1 MMTSL
6 MLAVLCAVAQNPR
19 AFVLEARTN
28 VWDVETADMN
38 GNGFQDIL
46 LLCSDEKAYPLD
58 KEVALYLAG
67 GDGAYPKTPSAVLKL
82 DPVAGAVMLAE
93 VDGAPPKEVVVLDA
107 GGAKVFGFGNGDF
120 EKRGDF
126 RFNSLLPSNAREPVF
141 LKRSAADLLGDGR
154 DVWLIPTPS
163 GLDLRR
169 AGELVGTARCD
180 VNSEM
185 RRTEATHIVHRLPA
199 VHPFSVP
206 GGESMALAFL
216 SDEFADFAHGPGWSE
231 NTRFKIP
238 MNLEEK
244 WDASARMSDI
254 TGNGLPDLVVT
265 QTRGTV
271 KMLAQTHVYLA
282 EEPFKYPEKPV
293 AEFSVRGGVS
303 APVLKDVDGDGKSDI
318 ILISIPFGVT
328 NFVNYF
334 VRGKLAIQAEVY
346 LFNGKDFGARPTF
359 STNLT
364 MDAPEGRERVAYT
377 FGDFNGDGRLD
388 VAFGKSDNTL
398 VVQLGQA
405 ERFLSQRA
413 WVTLK
418 VPSFGIAEPHNLD
431 GNPAQ
436 DIIIHHPG
444 GKNAKRVEVILF

>member
-1 MMTSL
+1 MMTSV
-6 MLAVLCAVAQNPR
+6 MLAVLCAVAQDPR
-19 AFVLEARTN
+19 AFVLETRAN

-38 GNGFQDIL
+38 GDGLQDIF

-58 KEVALYLAG
+58 KEVALWLAG
-67 GDGAYPKTPSAVLKL
+67 ADGSYPKAPSAVLKL

-93 VDGAPPKEVVVLDA
+93 VDGAPPKEVVALDA
-107 GGAKVFGFGNGDF
+107 GGAAVFGFNGSAF
-120 EKRGDF
+120 EKRGDS
-126 RFNSLLPSNAREPVF
+126 RFTSLLPSNTREPVF

-169 AGELVGTARCD
+169 ADGLVGAAQCD

-185 RRTEATHIVHRLPA
+185 RRIEATYIMHRLPA
-199 VHPFSVP
+199 VHPFTVP
-206 GGESMALAFL
+206 GEDSMALAFL

-231 NTRFKIP
+231 KSRFKIP

-265 QTRGTV
+265 QTKGTV

-282 EEPFKYPEKPV
+282 EEPFKYPEKPA
-293 AEFSVRGGVS
+293 AEFSVKGGVS

-334 VRGKLAIQAEVY
+334 VRGKLAIHAEVY

-388 VAFGKSDNTL
+388 VAFGKADNTL
-398 VVQLGQA
+398 AVQLGQV
-405 ERFLSQRA
+405 ERFLSQKA
-413 WVTLK
+413 WVTLN
-418 VPSFGIAEPHNLD
+418 VPSFGVAEPHNLD

-444 GKNAKRVEVILF
+444 GKNARRVEVILF